1 MRSVQGRFIEANDVR
16 GTLWS
21 YEYSDPSAVPQ
32 PLELK
37 NLPTTLSKGL
47 HPLGIALW
55 APTRTLYVISHQH
68 PLSLLIF
75 TLSPDGTSATFQR
88 QIIHPLLQTPNSV
101 TPISDHEI
109 YFTNDHLFKASENP
123 LLAKLES
130 YLAYPGGS
138 VVYFDL
144 STDRGKK
151 VASVPFA
158 NGVALL
164 KDGKRIAV
172 SSTTMPAVLV
182 YNIDALTHELTL
194 NKTLRAPLLVDNV
207 KVDAG
212 GKVLVAGHPWAP
224 GVEEVSTKNW
234 EFDLDGTGEG
244 KPESER
250 PTAGS
255 WVFEWDGNEE
265 GTLRNL
271 YVGMDYGT
279 SSTAVRDSEKG
290 VGLVVGL
297 YEKGIMVWREK

>member
-1 MRSVQGRFIEANDVR
+1 MRSVQGTFINANDVR
-16 GTLWS
+16 DTLWS

-37 NLPTTLSKGL
+37 NLPASLLKTI

-68 PLSLLIF
+68 PHSLLVF
-75 TLSPDGTSATFQR
+75 TLSPDGTSATYQR
-88 QIIHPLLQTPNSV
+88 QIIHPLLRTPNSV
-101 TPISDHEI
+101 TPISDHEV
-109 YFTNDHLFKASENP
+109 YFTNDHLFKAAENP

-144 STDRGKK
+144 STNTGKK

-158 NGVALL
+158 NGIALL

-172 SSTTMPAVLV
+172 GSTTLPAVLV
-182 YNIDALTHELTL
+182 YNFDASTHELTL
-194 NKTLRAPLLVDNV
+194 NKTLKMSFLVDNL
-207 KVDAG
+207 KVDTTG
-212 GKVLVAGHPWAP
+212 MLLVAGHPWAP
-224 GVEEVSTKNW
+224 GVEEVATKNW
-234 EFDLDGTGEG
+234 QFDLDGTGEG

-255 WVFEWDGNEE
+255 WVVEWDGNED
-265 GTLRNL
+265 TCRTL

-279 SSTAVRDSEKG
+279 STTAVRDVKKG
-290 VGLVVGL
+290 VGIVTGL
-297 YEKGIMVWREK
+297 YEMGIMVWREK